1 MPARERAGHA
11 RNGLVQGGGVERV
24 ERWTERPARP
34 ALGASGLR
42 DDALSDLDKAIQTI
56 GSLAA
61 RPGFH
66 AQALARAG
74 LTHDY
79 FPDHPARSVDPAL
92 YGVLLA
98 LTGLG
103 MPGPDG
109 LAIRLGLHPSTV
121 SHHLRRL
128 EERGLVERR
137 RYLID
142 RRMLAPR
149 LTAQG
154 RTALVT
160 LQQARCQLLA
170 AMLDDWPESEYR
182 ILSEVLGRLADDI
195 RIGTFAR
202 LREIKV
208 RRSAAETARNLA
220 TTG

>member
-1 MPARERAGHA
+1 MAPAAREA
-11 RNGLVQGGGVERV
+11 
-24 ERWTERPARP
+24 
-34 ALGASGLR
+34 R
-42 DDALSDLDKAIQTI
+42 DDPLGDIDKAIQTI

-74 LTHDY
+74 LTRDY

-142 RRMLAPR
+142 RRLLAPR

-154 RTALVT
+154 EIALVT
-160 LQQARCQLLA
+160 LQRARRQLLA
-170 AMLDDWPESEYR
+170 AMLSDWAETEYHL
-182 ILSEVLGRLADDI
+182 LSDVLAKLADDI
-195 RIGTFAR
+195 RVETFAR
-202 LREIKV
+202 LREVKAKRSDEEAV
-208 RRSAAETARNLA
+208 RNRSATKGPDW
-220 TTG
+220 T

>member
-1 MPARERAGHA
+1 M
-11 RNGLVQGGGVERV
+11 ERV
-24 ERWTERPARP
+24 ERCTERPTRLAP
-34 ALGASGLR
+34 GTSGLR
-42 DDALSDLDKAIQTI
+42 DDALSDIDKAIQTI

-66 AQALARAG
+66 GQALARAG

-149 LTAQG
+149 LTEQG
-154 RTALVT
+154 KTALVT
-160 LQQARCQLLA
+160 LQQARCQLLV
-170 AMLDDWPESEYR
+170 AMLDDWPQNEYR
-182 ILSEVLGRLADDI
+182 ILSESLARLADDI
-195 RIGTFAR
+195 RIGTLAR
-202 LREIKV
+202 LREIRIK
-208 RRSAAETARNLA
+208 RSATETAHGLA

>member
-1 MPARERAGHA
+1 MPARERTGHA

-42 DDALSDLDKAIQTI
+42 DDALSDIDKAIQTI

-160 LQQARCQLLA
+160 LQQARCQLLT

>member
-1 MPARERAGHA
+1 
-11 RNGLVQGGGVERV
+11 VERV
-24 ERWTERPARP
+24 ERWTERPTRP
-34 ALGASGLR
+34 ALGTSGLR
-42 DDALSDLDKAIQTI
+42 DDALSDIDKAIQTL

-109 LAIRLGLHPSTV
+109 LALRLGLHPSTV

-142 RRMLAPR
+142 RRLLAPR

-170 AMLDDWPESEYR
+170 AMMDDWPESEYR
-182 ILSEVLGRLADDI
+182 ILSEVLARLADDV
-195 RIGTFAR
+195 RIGTFSR

-208 RRSAAETARNLA
+208 RRSSAETARNLA
-220 TTG
+220 TTETE

>member
-1 MPARERAGHA
+1 MSVRERASHA
-11 RNGLVQGGGVERV
+11 RNGLIQGGGVERV
-24 ERWTERPARP
+24 ERWTERPTRP

-42 DDALSDLDKAIQTI
+42 DDALSDIDKALQTI

-79 FPDHPARSVDPAL
+79 FPDHPARRVDPAL

-149 LTAQG
+149 ITAQG

-170 AMLDDWPESEYR
+170 AMLGDWPEGEYR
-182 ILSEVLGRLADDI
+182 ILGDVLARLADDV
-195 RIGTFAR
+195 RIWTFSR
-202 LREIKV
+202 LREGKAK
-208 RRSAAETARNLA
+208 RREADTAQNR
-220 TTG
+220 

>member
-11 RNGLVQGGGVERV
+11 RNGLIQGGGVQRV
-24 ERWTERPARP
+24 ERWTERPTRP
-34 ALGASGLR
+34 ALGTSGLR
-42 DDALSDLDKAIQTI
+42 DDALSDIDKAIQTI

-66 AQALARAG
+66 GQALARAG
-74 LTHDY
+74 LMHDY

-160 LQQARCQLLA
+160 LQQARCQLLL

-182 ILSEVLGRLADDI
+182 ILSEVLARLADDI

-208 RRSAAETARNLA
+208 KRSAAETARNLA

>member
-1 MPARERAGHA
+1 M
-11 RNGLVQGGGVERV
+11 
-24 ERWTERPARP
+24 ERWTEGTTRPAHGTAGLQDGP
-34 ALGASGLR
+34 LG
-42 DDALSDLDKAIQTI
+42 DIDKAIQTI

-66 AQALARAG
+66 EKALARAG
-74 LTHDY
+74 LTHDH
-79 FPDHPARSVDPAL
+79 FPDHPARSGDPAL

-121 SHHLRRL
+121 SHHLQRL
-128 EERGLVERR
+128 EQRGLVERR

-142 RRMLAPR
+142 RRLLAPR

-154 RTALVT
+154 KTALVT

-170 AMLDDWPESEYR
+170 AMLGDWPEGEYR
-182 ILSEVLGRLADDI
+182 ILGDVLARLADDV
-195 RIGTFAR
+195 RIWTFSR
-202 LREIKV
+202 LREGKAK
-208 RRSAAETARNLA
+208 RSEADTAQNR
-220 TTG
+220 